1 MGSLIQFQDMTHS
14 NKLDFFQRCQELLL
28 RTEPSSPYVIREG
41 SERGKS
47 FIIDAFLKYKGYI
60 YEAEEVIIMFN
71 KHFYEEKEQA
81 VNEYGEKLFAAP
93 ENPANTY
100 SIDFIAA
107 SLNEQ
112 RLKEMEPYFNE
123 GMRYVVFLRGQ
134 RPAIFEAENFK
145 NAMKS
150 KYFS

>member
-14 NKLDFFQRCQELLL
+14 DKLDFFQRCQDLLI
-28 RTEPSSPYVIREG
+28 RTEPNSPYIIREG

-47 FIIDAFLKYKGYI
+47 FIIDAFLKYKGYV

-71 KHFYEEKEQA
+71 KHFYEERGQA
-81 VNEYGEKLFAAP
+81 VEEYGQKLFNLP

-107 SLNEQ
+107 RLNEH

-123 GMRYVVFLRGQ
+123 DMKYIVFLRSQ
-134 RPAIFEAENFK
+134 RPTIFEAENFK
-145 NAMKS
+145 NAMKN